1 MGKVVYLTP
10 AFTTPDADL
19 AILTAAI
26 RKVVGAGGVEG
37 SGGV

>member
-1 MGKVVYLTP
+1 VYLTP

-19 AILTAAI
+19 EILIAAI

-37 SGGV
+37 TGGV

>member
-1 MGKVVYLTP
+1 MGRTVYLTP

-26 RKVVGAGGVEG
+26 REVVSAGGVEG
-37 SGGV
+37 NGGV